1 MFPKGAKK
9 MIDTTKNMTKQ
20 IFFDESQKFMHSMS
34 TSILTLSENFL
45 FTERIPN
52 VAVTLN
58 NKTIALYNLFKD
70 IELDFFNSALKDLI
84 LTSLID
90 QLGESVEIYEGI
102 VERVELQRTSRL
114 KQDELSDL
122 LFDIEWGLNC
132 YRDIDDEIF
141 AFDVEEHLV
150 IILEKLF
157 KKRKMYPEDLIQRF
171 NEEQKILGYRMQ
183 LFLEYD
189 GKPSMSHK
197 MM

>member
-20 IFFDESQKFMHSMS
+20 IFLMKAKIHALA
-34 TSILTLSENFL
+34 ILTLSENFL

-52 VAVTLN
+52 VAVILN
-58 NKTIALYNLFKD
+58 NKIIALYNLFKD
-70 IELDFFNSALKDLI
+70 IELDFFNYALKDLI

>member
-58 NKTIALYNLFKD
+58 NKTIALYNFFKD

-90 QLGESVEIYEGI
+90 QLGESVEIYMKE
-102 VERVELQRTSRL
+102 S
-114 KQDELSDL
+114 
-122 LFDIEWGLNC
+122 
-132 YRDIDDEIF
+132 
-141 AFDVEEHLV
+141 
-150 IILEKLF
+150 
-157 KKRKMYPEDLIQRF
+157 
-171 NEEQKILGYRMQ
+171 
-183 LFLEYD
+183 
-189 GKPSMSHK
+189 
-197 MM
+197 

>member
-1 MFPKGAKK
+1 M
-9 MIDTTKNMTKQ
+9 
-20 IFFDESQKFMHSMS
+20 
-34 TSILTLSENFL
+34 
-45 FTERIPN
+45 
-52 VAVTLN
+52 
-58 NKTIALYNLFKD
+58 
-70 IELDFFNSALKDLI
+70 KDLI

-157 KKRKMYPEDLIQRF
+157 KKGKCIP
-171 NEEQKILGYRMQ
+171 KI
-183 LFLEYD
+183 
-189 GKPSMSHK
+189 
-197 MM
+197 

>member
-1 MFPKGAKK
+1 
-9 MIDTTKNMTKQ
+9 
-20 IFFDESQKFMHSMS
+20 MHSMS

-58 NKTIALYNLFKD
+58 NKIIALYNLFKD
-70 IELDFFNSALKDLI
+70 RELDFSNSALKDLI

-141 AFDVEEHLV
+141 AFDVEGHLV